1 MAPAGMTDEERE
13 ELEEMRARENDL
25 REHLESLEN
34 SLAARHGEQ
43 SSQEAEREA
52 IQKEF
57 QTLQDKVLYSTL
69 LARLYSL
76 QIQG

>member
-1 MAPAGMTDEERE
+1 MTDEERE

-57 QTLQDKVLYSTL
+57 QTLQDKVPDFSP
-69 LARLYSL
+69 LARWH
-76 QIQG
+76 QM